1 MASVYILHSSSS
13 DLYYVGYSKDL
24 TLRIE
29 YHENKE
35 FHNSFTAKHEGWVLF
50 YAIENLSAGTAVKI
64 ERHIKRMKSKIY
76 IQNLKRFPDI
86 SRKLIQKY
94 T

>member
-24 TLRIE
+24 ALRIE
-29 YHENKE
+29 YHANKE
-35 FHNSFTAKHEGWVLF
+35 FQNSFTSKHNDWVLF

-64 ERHIKRMKSKIY
+64 KRHIKRMKSRIY
-76 IQNLKRFPDI
+76 IENLKRYPAI
-86 SRKLIQKY
+86 TEKLILKY
-94 T
+94 S